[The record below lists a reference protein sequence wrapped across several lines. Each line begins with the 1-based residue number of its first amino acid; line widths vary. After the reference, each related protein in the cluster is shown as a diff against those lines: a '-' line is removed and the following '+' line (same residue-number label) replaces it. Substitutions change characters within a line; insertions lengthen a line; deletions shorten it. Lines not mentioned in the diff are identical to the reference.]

1 MNDQRGA
8 DEYRW
13 NIAYCNVQTMVPGE
27 TFTTEPGNM
36 VGPTQQ
42 GIEDLVA
49 RDPAAYWS
57 ESLNKVVSNMH
68 PSPRVVA
75 IPLFDPIYYQE
86 GIQQGRNASL
96 RFVNYLGLFI
106 EGMRGNEVVGRITP
120 VGGLRIG
127 SGPTPPSVFNPRTI
141 RLVE

>member
-1 MNDQRGA
+1 MGF
-8 DEYRW
+8 
-13 NIAYCNVQTMVPGE
+13 GE
-27 TFTTEPGNM
+27 VYTTEPGNM

-42 GIEDLVA
+42 GINDLIALDPHA
-49 RDPAAYWS
+49 RWDDS
-57 ESLNKVVSNMH
+57 TDQVVSTMS

-75 IPLFDPIYYQE
+75 IPLFDPVFYAE

-106 EGMRGNEVVGRITP
+106 EGMRGGEVVGRITP
-120 VGGLRIG
+120 IGGLRRG
-127 SGPTPPSVFNPRTI
+127 GLPSGPPAAFPRSI